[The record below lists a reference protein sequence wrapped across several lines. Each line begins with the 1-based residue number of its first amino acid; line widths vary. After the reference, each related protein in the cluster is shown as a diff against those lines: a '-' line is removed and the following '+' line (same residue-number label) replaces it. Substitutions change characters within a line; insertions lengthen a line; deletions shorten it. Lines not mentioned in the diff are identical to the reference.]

1 MKLLYGI
8 QGTGNG
14 HLSRARELVPALRA
28 QGIRV
33 DVLCSGRAADA
44 YFDMQVF
51 GAYQVRRGLSFITR
65 AGRVDMLQTWQHNR
79 LREFMRDVRALDVG
93 SYDAVLS
100 DFEPVSA
107 WAARRAGVPSLSV
120 SHQAAFLA
128 PIPTEG
134 DNAFNRL
141 LMRQFAPV
149 QHSVGLHWFH
159 YNHPILPPIIAT
171 RCTDAVTDN
180 GRVLVYLPFESLSDI
195 SAWLQ
200 QCPQTAFDC
209 FHPEV
214 KSEIVIKNI
223 RLKPLSL
230 HGFRRALTA
239 CHGVIANAGFELP
252 SEAMV
257 LGKKLLLKP
266 LYGQF
271 EQQSN
276 VLALELLGLAT
287 RLFTLDTPSLLRWL
301 ASPAAGR
308 VCFPDVAQAVAAW
321 VAEGHWDFPARL
333 SQQLWQAVRFPC
345 GVAENVQSWLPDS
358 SAVMTSPLSST

>member
-1 MKLLYGI
+1 MRLLYGI

-14 HLSRARELVPALRA
+14 HLSRARELVPALR
-28 QGIRV
+28 QRGV
-33 DVLCSGRAADA
+33 DVDILCSGRAAED
-44 YFDMQVF
+44 YFDMQPF
-51 GAYQVRRGLSFITR
+51 GSYQLRRGLSFVSR
-65 AGRVDMLQTWQHNR
+65 DGRVDLLGTWRHNR
-79 LREFMRDVRALDVG
+79 LTEFVRDVRTLSLRG
-93 SYDAVLS
+93 YDAVLS
-100 DFEPVSA
+100 DFEPVTA
-107 WAARRAGVPSLSV
+107 WAARRAGVPSLSI
-120 SHQAAFLA
+120 SHQAAFLS

-159 YNHPILPPIIAT
+159 YNSPILPPIIAT
-171 RCTDAVTDN
+171 RCIDDVTDN
-180 GRVLVYLPFESLSDI
+180 GRVVVYLPFEDLPVI
-195 SAWLQ
+195 RAWLH
-200 QCPQTAFDC
+200 QCPQADFDC
-209 FHPEV
+209 FHPQV
-214 KSEIVIKNI
+214 KSEMVIKNI
-223 RLKPLSL
+223 RLMPISL
-230 HGFRRALTA
+230 GGFRAALHA

-276 VLALELLGLAT
+276 MLALELLGLAT
-287 RLFTLDTPSLLRWL
+287 RLFALDTPSLLRWL
-301 ASPAAGR
+301 DSAAVGR
-308 VCFPDVAQAVAAW
+308 VCFPDVAQAVAGW
-321 VAEGHWDFPARL
+321 LVDGHWDFPSAL

-358 SAVMTSPLSST
+358 SEVMTSPLSST

>member
-1 MKLLYGI
+1 MRVLYGI

-14 HLSRARELVPALRA
+14 HLSRARELVPALR
-28 QGIRV
+28 QRGIEV
-33 DVLCSGRAADA
+33 DVLCSGRSAED
-44 YFDMQVF
+44 YFDMQPF
-51 GAYQVRRGLSFITR
+51 GAYQLRRGLSFVSR
-65 AGRVDMLQTWQHNR
+65 DGRVDLLGTWRHNH
-79 LREFMRDVRALDVG
+79 LAEFVRDVRTLSLRG
-93 SYDAVLS
+93 YDAVIS
-100 DFEPVSA
+100 DFEPVTA
-107 WAARRAGVPSLSV
+107 WAARRAGVPSLSI
-120 SHQAAFLA
+120 SHQAAFLS

-134 DNAFNRL
+134 ENALSRVL
-141 LMRQFAPV
+141 IRQFAPV

-159 YNHPILPPIIAT
+159 YNSPILPPIIAT
-171 RCTDAVTDN
+171 RCTDDVTDN
-180 GRVLVYLPFESLSDI
+180 GRVVVYLPFEELFAI
-195 SAWLQ
+195 TVWLQ

-209 FHPEV
+209 FHPQV

-223 RLKPLSL
+223 TLKPLSL
-230 HGFRRALTA
+230 GGFRTALHA
-239 CHGVIANAGFELP
+239 CHGVVANAGFELP

-287 RLFTLDTPSLLRWL
+287 RLYDMDVAPLIRWL
-301 ASPAAGR
+301 ASPGAGR
-308 VCFPDVAQAVAAW
+308 VCFPDVAQGIAGWIAGGDWRFPHALRQRL
-321 VAEGHWDFPARL
+321 WD
-333 SQQLWQAVRFPC
+333 AVRFPC